1 MAQATASSGD
11 VGTGGTSLR
20 VKVQRFGSFL
30 SGMVMP
36 NIGAFIAWGLI
47 TAIFIPDGW
56 YPSERLAALV
66 EPMLFYLLPLLIA
79 YTGGR
84 MVYDVRG
91 GVVGAIA
98 TIGVIVGSD
107 IPMFLGALIMGPLGG
122 YVIKQFDRLVEG
134 RVRQGFE
141 MLVNTFSA
149 GILGGALAII
159 GVLGAGP
166 IITSIS
172 NALGAAVDFIV
183 NLGLLPVVSVIVEPA
198 KVLFLNNAINHGI
211 LAPLA
216 LDQAREAGKSI
227 LFMVETNPGPGL
239 GILLAYAL
247 VGRGLSRSSAPGAAV
262 IQFFGGIHEIYFPY
276 VLMKPALI
284 LAAIA
289 GGASGIFT
297 ATIFNAGLVSTPAP
311 GSIFAY
317 LAMTPRGGF
326 VGVLAA
332 VLVAAVVS
340 FLVASVIIRATA
352 DANEEDEERSLG
364 MATSQMETMKGS
376 KSSVAGTLTG
386 NGARETDGA
395 RETEGTETDGA
406 AAPNFG
412 QVKSIVFACD
422 AGMGS
427 SAMGASLLRS
437 KVKKAG
443 LDDVSVTNSSI
454 DNLSTETDLVITHKD
469 LTDRARAKVPGAI
482 HVSVDNF
489 LGSPKYDE
497 VVEQLK
503 EGEEG
508 QAQPNGHDQPDGQEA
523 ADFDYTQVRKVV
535 FACDAGM
542 GSSAMAVSMLRD
554 KAEKAGVSDL
564 VVENKSI
571 NEIPDDADVVIT
583 HKDLTDRARQKLPG
597 AHHVS
602 VDNFLDGTRYDEL
615 VQGIAAART

>member
-1 MAQATASSGD
+1 MAQASVAGSEAGS
-11 VGTGGTSLR
+11 GGTSLR
-20 VKVQRFGSFL
+20 VKVQRFGAFL

-47 TAIFIPDGW
+47 TALFIPDGW
-56 YPSERLAALV
+56 LPNERLAQLV
-66 EPMLFYLLPLLIA
+66 EPMIFYLLPLLIA

-84 MVYDVRG
+84 LVYDVRG

-122 YVIKQFDRLVEG
+122 YLIMKFDDLVAH

-141 MLVNTFSA
+141 MLVSTFSA
-149 GILGGALAII
+149 GIIGGTLAII

-183 NLGLLPVVSVIVEPA
+183 NLGLLPLVSLIVEPA

-216 LDQAREAGKSI
+216 IEQAREAGKSI

-239 GILLAYAL
+239 GILLAYS
-247 VGRGLSRSSAPGAAV
+247 VFGRGLSRSSAPGAAV

-284 LAAIA
+284 IAAIA

-297 ATIFNAGLVSTPAP
+297 ATVFNAGLVSTPAP

-317 LAMTPRGGF
+317 TAMTPRGGF
-326 VGVLAA
+326 VGVFAA

-352 DANEEDEERSLG
+352 DTDEEDEQSLG
-364 MATSQMETMKGS
+364 MAARQMEAMKGK
-376 KSSVAGTLTG
+376 KSSVAGTLT
-386 NGARETDGA
+386 RDGK
-395 RETEGTETDGA
+395 DGA
-406 AAPNFG
+406 AEEQDESFDYAR
-412 QVKSIVFACD
+412 VKKIIFACD

-427 SAMGASLLRS
+427 SAMGASLLRN
-437 KVKKAG
+437 KAKEAG
-443 LDDVSVTNSSI
+443 LGDIEVKNTAINQIPEDTDV
-454 DNLSTETDLVITHKD
+454 VITHKD
-469 LTDRARAKVPGAI
+469 LTDRARHKVPGAR

-497 VVEQLK
+497 
-503 EGEEG
+503 
-508 QAQPNGHDQPDGQEA
+508 
-523 ADFDYTQVRKVV
+523 
-535 FACDAGM
+535 
-542 GSSAMAVSMLRD
+542 
-554 KAEKAGVSDL
+554 L
-564 VVENKSI
+564 VD
-571 NEIPDDADVVIT
+571 EI
-583 HKDLTDRARQKLPG
+583 
-597 AHHVS
+597 S
-602 VDNFLDGTRYDEL
+602 
-615 VQGIAAART
+615 AARV

>member
-1 MAQATASSGD
+1 MAQASAASGD
-11 VGTGGTSLR
+11 GGSGGTSLR

-56 YPSERLAALV
+56 YPNERLAQLV
-66 EPMLFYLLPLLIA
+66 EPMIFYLLPLLIA

-84 MVYDVRG
+84 IVYGARG

-98 TIGVIVGSD
+98 TIGAIVGSD
-107 IPMFLGALIMGPLGG
+107 VPMFLGALIMGPLGG
-122 YVIKQFDRLVEG
+122 YLIMKFDDLVAH

-141 MLVNTFSA
+141 MLVSTFSA
-149 GILGGALAII
+149 GIIGGTLAVI

-172 NALGAAVDFIV
+172 DTLGAAVDFIV
-183 NLGLLPVVSVIVEPA
+183 ALGLLPLVSIIVEPA

-216 LDQAREAGKSI
+216 IDQAQEAGKSI

-239 GILLAYAL
+239 GILLAYSIF
-247 VGRGLSRSSAPGAAV
+247 GSGLARSSAPGAAV

-284 LAAIA
+284 IAAIA

-297 ATIFNAGLVSTPAP
+297 ATVFNAGLVSTPAP

-317 LAMTPRGGF
+317 IAMTPRGGF
-326 VGVLAA
+326 VGVLSA
-332 VLVAAVVS
+332 VFVAAVVS
-340 FLVASVIIRATA
+340 FLVASVIIRASA
-352 DANEEDEERSLG
+352 DTDEDDEQSLG
-364 MATSQMETMKGS
+364 MAAAQMETMKGS
-376 KSSVAGTLTG
+376 KSSVAGTLT
-386 NGARETDGA
+386 EDGK
-395 RETEGTETDGA
+395 TEGEATPE
-406 AAPNFG
+406 FG

-427 SAMGASLLRS
+427 SAMGASLLRN

-443 LDDVSVTNSSI
+443 IEDVSVTNASI
-454 DNLSTETDLVITHKD
+454 NNLSEDTDLVITHKD
-469 LTDRARAKVPGAI
+469 LTDRARAKVPNAI

-497 VVEQLK
+497 VVTELK
-503 EGEEG
+503 ESRE
-508 QAQPNGHDQPDGQEA
+508 AQLQE
-523 ADFDYTQVRKVV
+523 
-535 FACDAGM
+535 
-542 GSSAMAVSMLRD
+542 
-554 KAEKAGVSDL
+554 
-564 VVENKSI
+564 
-571 NEIPDDADVVIT
+571 
-583 HKDLTDRARQKLPG
+583 
-597 AHHVS
+597 
-602 VDNFLDGTRYDEL
+602 
-615 VQGIAAART
+615 

>member
-1 MAQATASSGD
+1 MAQASAASGD
-11 VGTGGTSLR
+11 GGSGGTSLR

-56 YPSERLAALV
+56 YPNERLAELV
-66 EPMLFYLLPLLIA
+66 EPMIFYLLPLLIA

-84 MVYDVRG
+84 IVYGARG

-98 TIGVIVGSD
+98 TIGAIVGSD
-107 IPMFLGALIMGPLGG
+107 VPMFLGALIMGPLGG
-122 YVIKQFDRLVEG
+122 YLIMKFDDLVAH

-141 MLVNTFSA
+141 MLVSTFSA
-149 GILGGALAII
+149 GIIGGALAII

-172 NALGAAVDFIV
+172 NTLGAAVDFIV
-183 NLGLLPVVSVIVEPA
+183 ALGLLPLVSIIVEPA

-216 LDQAREAGKSI
+216 IDQAQEAGKSI

-239 GILLAYAL
+239 GILLAYSIF
-247 VGRGLSRSSAPGAAV
+247 GTGLAKTSAPGAAV

-297 ATIFNAGLVSTPAP
+297 ATVFNAGLVSTPAP

-317 LAMTPRGGF
+317 IAMTPRGGF
-326 VGVLAA
+326 AGVMSA
-332 VLVAAVVS
+332 VFAAAVVS
-340 FLVASVIIRATA
+340 FLVASVIIRASA
-352 DANEEDEERSLG
+352 DVDEEDEQSLG
-364 MATSQMETMKGS
+364 MAARQMETMKGS
-376 KSSVAGTLTG
+376 KSSVAGTLTEDG
-386 NGARETDGA
+386 KTEDGKAEDGKAEDGKTDGEA
-395 RETEGTETDGA
+395 TPE
-406 AAPNFG
+406 FG

-427 SAMGASLLRS
+427 SAMGASLLRN
-437 KVKKAG
+437 KVKEAG
-443 LDDVSVTNSSI
+443 IEDVSVTNASI
-454 DNLSTETDLVITHKD
+454 NNLSEDTDLVVTHKD
-469 LTDRARAKVPGAI
+469 LTDRARAKVPNAI

-497 VVEQLK
+497 VVTELK
-503 EGEEG
+503 ESRE
-508 QAQPNGHDQPDGQEA
+508 AQ
-523 ADFDYTQVRKVV
+523 
-535 FACDAGM
+535 
-542 GSSAMAVSMLRD
+542 L
-554 KAEKAGVSDL
+554 
-564 VVENKSI
+564 
-571 NEIPDDADVVIT
+571 
-583 HKDLTDRARQKLPG
+583 
-597 AHHVS
+597 
-602 VDNFLDGTRYDEL
+602 
-615 VQGIAAART
+615 QG

>member
-1 MAQATASSGD
+1 MVQASAASAGAEAQGP
-11 VGTGGTSLR
+11 SLR
-20 VKVQRFGSFL
+20 VRVQRFGSFL

-56 YPSERLAALV
+56 YPNERLAQLV
-66 EPMLFYLLPLLIA
+66 EPMILYLLPLLIA

-84 MVYDVRG
+84 MVYEVRG

-122 YVIKQFDRLVEG
+122 YLIMQFDDLVAH

-141 MLVNTFSA
+141 MLVSTFSA
-149 GILGGALAII
+149 GILGGSLAIV

-166 IITSIS
+166 IITSLS

-183 NLGLLPVVSVIVEPA
+183 SLGLLPLVSIIVEPA

-216 LDQAREAGKSI
+216 IDQAREAGKSI

-239 GILLAYAL
+239 GILLAYSV
-247 VGRGLSRSSAPGAAV
+247 VGRGLARSSAPGAAV

-289 GGASGIFT
+289 GGASGLFT
-297 ATIFNAGLVSTPAP
+297 ATVFNAGLVSTPAP

-317 LAMTPRGGF
+317 IAMTPRGGF

-340 FLVASVIIRATA
+340 FLVASVIIRASA
-352 DANEEDEERSLG
+352 DADEGDEQSLG
-364 MATSQMETMKGS
+364 MAARQMEAMKGS
-376 KSSVAGTLTG
+376 KSSVAGTLTEDG
-386 NGARETDGA
+386 KTDGA
-395 RETEGTETDGA
+395 D
-406 AAPNFG
+406 APELG
-412 QVKSIVFACD
+412 QVRSIVFACD

-427 SAMGASLLRS
+427 SAMGASLLRK
-437 KVKKAG
+437 KVKEAG
-443 LDDVSVTNSSI
+443 MEDISVTNASI
-454 DNLSTETDLVITHKD
+454 NNLSEDTDLVVTHKD
-469 LTDRARAKVPGAI
+469 LTDRARAKVPNAV

-497 VVEQLK
+497 LVTELK
-503 EGEEG
+503 EGRE
-508 QAQPNGHDQPDGQEA
+508 AQLQQ
-523 ADFDYTQVRKVV
+523 
-535 FACDAGM
+535 
-542 GSSAMAVSMLRD
+542 
-554 KAEKAGVSDL
+554 
-564 VVENKSI
+564 
-571 NEIPDDADVVIT
+571 
-583 HKDLTDRARQKLPG
+583 
-597 AHHVS
+597 
-602 VDNFLDGTRYDEL
+602 
-615 VQGIAAART
+615 

>member
-1 MAQATASSGD
+1 MAQASAASAGSD
-11 VGTGGTSLR
+11 AQSPSLR
-20 VKVQRFGSFL
+20 VRVQKFGSFL

-56 YPSERLAALV
+56 YPNERLAQLV
-66 EPMLFYLLPLLIA
+66 DPMILYLLPLLIA

-84 MVYDVRG
+84 IVYGARG

-98 TIGVIVGSD
+98 TIGAIVGSD

-122 YVIKQFDRLVEG
+122 YLIMKFDDLVAH

-141 MLVNTFSA
+141 MLVSTFSA
-149 GILGGALAII
+149 GIIGGTLAII

-183 NLGLLPVVSVIVEPA
+183 ALGLLPLVSIIVEPA

-216 LDQAREAGKSI
+216 IDQAQEAGKSI

-239 GILLAYAL
+239 GILLAYS
-247 VGRGLSRSSAPGAAV
+247 VFGRGLAKSSAPGAAV

-297 ATIFNAGLVSTPAP
+297 ATVFNAGLVSTPAP

-317 LAMTPRGGF
+317 IAMTPRGGF
-326 VGVLAA
+326 VGVLSA
-332 VLVAAVVS
+332 VFVAAVVS

-352 DANEEDEERSLG
+352 DTDEEDEQSLG
-364 MATSQMETMKGS
+364 MAARQMEAMKGS
-376 KSSVAGTLTG
+376 KSSVAGTLTEDG
-386 NGARETDGA
+386 KTAGAE
-395 RETEGTETDGA
+395 
-406 AAPNFG
+406 APELG
-412 QVKSIVFACD
+412 QVRSIVFACD

-427 SAMGASLLRS
+427 SAMGASLLRN
-437 KVKKAG
+437 KVKEAG
-443 LDDVSVTNSSI
+443 MEDVSVTNASI
-454 DNLSTETDLVITHKD
+454 SNLSEDTDLVVTHKD
-469 LTDRARAKVPGAI
+469 LTDRARAKVPNAI

-497 VVEQLK
+497 LVTELK
-503 EGEEG
+503 EGRE
-508 QAQPNGHDQPDGQEA
+508 AQ
-523 ADFDYTQVRKVV
+523 
-535 FACDAGM
+535 
-542 GSSAMAVSMLRD
+542 
-554 KAEKAGVSDL
+554 
-564 VVENKSI
+564 
-571 NEIPDDADVVIT
+571 
-583 HKDLTDRARQKLPG
+583 
-597 AHHVS
+597 
-602 VDNFLDGTRYDEL
+602 
-615 VQGIAAART
+615 VQQ

>member
-1 MAQATASSGD
+1 MAQATAASGEA
-11 VGTGGTSLR
+11 GGTSLR

-56 YPSERLAALV
+56 YPNERLAELV
-66 EPMLFYLLPLLIA
+66 EPMIFYLLPLLIA

-84 MVYDVRG
+84 LVYDTRG

-122 YVIKQFDRLVEG
+122 YLIMKFDALVAH

-141 MLVNTFSA
+141 MLVSTFSA
-149 GILGGALAII
+149 GILGGLLAII
-159 GVLGAGP
+159 GVLAAGP

-183 NLGLLPVVSVIVEPA
+183 ALGLLPLVSIIVEPA
-198 KVLFLNNAINHGI
+198 KVLYLNNAINHGI

-216 LDQAREAGKSI
+216 IEQAQEAGKSI

-239 GILLAYAL
+239 GVLLAYS
-247 VGRGLSRSSAPGAAV
+247 VFGRGFAKSSAPGAAV

-276 VLMKPALI
+276 ILMKPALI

-297 ATIFNAGLVSTPAP
+297 ATVFNAGLVSTPAP

-317 LAMTPRGGF
+317 IAMTPRGGF
-326 VGVLAA
+326 VGVMSA
-332 VLVAAVVS
+332 VVVAAVVS
-340 FLVASVIIRATA
+340 FLVSSVILRAAPGT
-352 DANEEDEERSLG
+352 DEEGEQSLG
-364 MATSQMETMKGS
+364 MAAAQMEAMKGS
-376 KSSVAGTLTG
+376 KSRVAGTLTEG
-386 NGARETDGA
+386 RKTEDGK
-395 RETEGTETDGA
+395 TDGA
-406 AAPNFG
+406 AAPEFG
-412 QVKSIVFACD
+412 QVRSIVFACD

-427 SAMGASLLRS
+427 SAMGASLLRN
-437 KVKKAG
+437 KVKEAG
-443 LDDVSVTNSSI
+443 IEDVSVTNASI
-454 DNLSTETDLVITHKD
+454 NNLSEETDLVVTHKD
-469 LTDRARAKVPGAI
+469 LTDRARAKVPNAI

-497 VVEQLK
+497 VVSELK
-503 EGEEG
+503 EGREE
-508 QAQPNGHDQPDGQEA
+508 
-523 ADFDYTQVRKVV
+523 
-535 FACDAGM
+535 
-542 GSSAMAVSMLRD
+542 
-554 KAEKAGVSDL
+554 AEL
-564 VVENKSI
+564 Q
-571 NEIPDDADVVIT
+571 
-583 HKDLTDRARQKLPG
+583 R
-597 AHHVS
+597 
-602 VDNFLDGTRYDEL
+602 
-615 VQGIAAART
+615 